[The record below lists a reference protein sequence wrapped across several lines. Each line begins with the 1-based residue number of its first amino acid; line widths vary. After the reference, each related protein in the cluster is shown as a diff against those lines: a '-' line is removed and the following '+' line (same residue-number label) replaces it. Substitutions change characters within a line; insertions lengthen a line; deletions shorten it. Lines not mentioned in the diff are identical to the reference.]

1 MELRTRTTRSFRA
14 AVLAATTVLT
24 VGLASPPAGA
34 ETAPAGDGDP
44 LGQLLSPSNEDPLIG
59 LLAALPTPYRP
70 YTGPICATGDPQCI
84 VDVIDEMERRLAPEA
99 ATCDHDAIFGLA
111 YLRVTQNVKDAA
123 DHGYFR
129 DRQWLTQI
137 DAVFAHMYFA
147 TMDAWAAG
155 RTSAVPH
162 AWRIALRASDDR
174 TMSGLGDFM
183 LNMNAHINNDFPY
196 VLEKVGLTA
205 ADGSSHKP
213 DHNAYN
219 DRLDSL
225 YHPVFDEEA
234 ARFDPMFNR
243 FDLGPVD
250 DLVVSTIM
258 RGWREMVWRHAEAL
272 AATRGNPALRAIVRN
287 DIEEYAAT
295 QAQLIKLIPIFL
307 ASSSPQRDAWC
318 ATHHG

>member
-1 MELRTRTTRSFRA
+1 MQLHHKVL
-14 AVLAATTVLT
+14 AVLAGLGTVVALATV
-24 VGLASPPAGA
+24 PPAQA
-34 ETAPAGDGDP
+34 ADPADP
-44 LGQLLSPSNEDPLIG
+44 VGQLLSPTIEDPLIG
-59 LLAALPTPYRP
+59 MLAALPTPYRP
-70 YTGPICATGDPQCI
+70 YTGSICVSGDPQCI
-84 VDVIDEMERRLAPEA
+84 VDVITEMEDRLAPEA

-111 YLRVTQNVKDAA
+111 YLRVTQNVKAAA
-123 DHGYFR
+123 DSGYFA
-129 DRQWLTQI
+129 DRRWLTQI
-137 DAVFAHMYFA
+137 DAVFAQMYFD
-147 TMDAWAAG
+147 TMDAWDAG
-155 RTSAVPH
+155 RTSSVPH
-162 AWRIALRASDDR
+162 AWRIALAASDVKS
-174 TMSGLGDFM
+174 MSGLGDFM

-219 DRLDSL
+219 DRLDQL

-243 FDLGPVD
+243 FDIGPVD
-250 DLVVSTIM
+250 ELVVSSIM

-272 AATRGNPALRAIVRN
+272 AATRGNPVLRAAVQK
-287 DIEEYAAT
+287 DIEEYAAG

-307 ASSSPQRDAWC
+307 AASSPDREAWC

>member
-1 MELRTRTTRSFRA
+1 MELRTRTTRSRRV
-14 AVLAATTVLT
+14 AVLAMTGVLT
-24 VGLASPPAGA
+24 LGLCLGPA
-34 ETAPAGDGDP
+34 APSAQADDP
-44 LGQLLSPSNEDPLIG
+44 DPVGQLLDPAVEDPLIG

-70 YTGPICATGDPQCI
+70 YKGSICTSGDPQCI
-84 VDVIDEMERRLAPEA
+84 VDVIEEMEQRLAPEA
-99 ATCDHDAIFGLA
+99 ASCDHDAIFGLA

-123 DHGYFR
+123 DHGYFQ
-129 DRQWLTQI
+129 DRAWLTRI
-137 DAVFAHMYFA
+137 DAVFAQKYFD
-147 TMDAWAAG
+147 TMDAWAG
-155 RTSAVPH
+155 GDRTSVPH
-162 AWRIALRASDDR
+162 AWRIALQASDDR

-205 ADGSSHKP
+205 ADGSTHKP

-243 FDLGPVD
+243 YDAGPVD

-272 AATRGNPALRAIVRN
+272 AATRGNPALRAVVRH
-287 DIEEYAAT
+287 DIEEYAAS
-295 QAQLIKLIPIFL
+295 QAQLIKLVPIFL
-307 ASSSPQRDAWC
+307 AASSPDRDAWC